1 MTHNHKYDLS
11 KLTFKTW
18 IQNWNLQHF
27 FLLPKSIFNWEFYHR
42 RRATRFAGSKSEK
55 RAQPKWNISLTP
67 IFLSFF
73 ISLVL
78 SFLPELSI
86 PHLLARCQTDRQT
99 HKQSVT
105 CVSGRKKLRKRG
117 FLSIFHFFS
126 LSSIRFVYFFS
137 PRFQPTPTLFFLG
150 SVQYWSSNFQILRH
164 FFLELQKIS
173 FRRFE
178 RAFLQNYW
186 KRRNNFGWVK
196 RVKYLDLK
204 NQAIVL

>member
-27 FLLPKSIFNWEFYHR
+27 FLLPKSIFNWEIYHR

-99 HKQSVT
+99 HIQSVT
-105 CVSGRKKLRKRG
+105 CVSGRKKLRKRV

-137 PRFQPTPTLFFLG
+137 PRFQPTPTLFFLVVCNIGLLIFKFCATFFSNCKKFLSDVLKEHFCKIIGREETTLAG
-150 SVQYWSSNFQILRH
+150 SK
-164 FFLELQKIS
+164 E
-173 FRRFE
+173 
-178 RAFLQNYW
+178 
-186 KRRNNFGWVK
+186 
-196 RVKYLDLK
+196 
-204 NQAIVL
+204 